1 MLTIVKKSLKMG
13 PKEMFT
19 MNTPIRAFHMPRYQD
34 LPNMGLYLE
43 QTTAYLN
50 HCLAPLG
57 CMEVTSSMISNY
69 VKKGLISNPVKKLY
83 YADQIAYL
91 FFIVI
96 AKQVLSM
103 ENIITLSERQRA
115 TYPLPVAY
123 DYFCSELENML
134 YYVFGIND
142 TPARVG
148 VTDSHE
154 KTMLRSVIIAASQI
168 IYLDRCFA
176 AMKGS
181 EEI

>member
-1 MLTIVKKSLKMG
+1 MKTA
-13 PKEMFT
+13 
-19 MNTPIRAFHMPRYQD
+19 IRAFHLPRYQD

-43 QTTAYLN
+43 QTTQYLN
-50 HCLAPLG
+50 HFLAPLG

-69 VKKGLISNPVKKLY
+69 VKKGLIPSPVKKLY

-103 ENIITLSERQRA
+103 ENIITLSQLQRA
-115 TYPLPVAY
+115 TYPIPVSY

-134 YYVFGIND
+134 FFVFGLTDSVAHI
-142 TPARVG
+142 G
-148 VTDSHE
+148 VTDSQE

-176 AMKGS
+176 AMDTPN
-181 EEI
+181 EA